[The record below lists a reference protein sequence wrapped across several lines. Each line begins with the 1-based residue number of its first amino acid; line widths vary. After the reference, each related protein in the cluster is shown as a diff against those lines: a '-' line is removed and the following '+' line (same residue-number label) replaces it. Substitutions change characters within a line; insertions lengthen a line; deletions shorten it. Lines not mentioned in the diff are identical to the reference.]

1 MAPRVTK
8 TYLILLAAIICE
20 VTATTALARSEG
32 FTRLVPSLIT
42 VVGYGLAFWLLSFP
56 LRTIPTGVV
65 YAIWSGMG
73 IVLISAVSW
82 LWYRQTLDLPA
93 LLGIGLI
100 LLGVVIVN
108 GFSTT
113 MSH

>member
-1 MAPRVTK
+1 MTK
-8 TYLILLAAIICE
+8 NYIILLLAVICE
-20 VTATTALARSEG
+20 VTATTALARSEN
-32 FTRLVPSLIT
+32 FTRLVPTIIT
-42 VVGYGLAFWLLSFP
+42 VAGYGLAFWLLSFP

-73 IVLISAVSW
+73 IVLISAFSW
-82 LWYRQTLDLPA
+82 IWYRQALDMPA
-93 LLGIGLI
+93 LLGMGLI

-108 GFSTT
+108 VFSTT

>member
-1 MAPRVTK
+1 MTRN
-8 TYLILLAAIICE
+8 YIILLLAVACE
-20 VTATTALARSEG
+20 VTATTALARSEN
-32 FTRLVPSLIT
+32 FTRLVPTLIT

-82 LWYRQTLDLPA
+82 LWFRQSLDLPA
-93 LLGIGLI
+93 LLGISLI

-108 GFSTT
+108 VFSST